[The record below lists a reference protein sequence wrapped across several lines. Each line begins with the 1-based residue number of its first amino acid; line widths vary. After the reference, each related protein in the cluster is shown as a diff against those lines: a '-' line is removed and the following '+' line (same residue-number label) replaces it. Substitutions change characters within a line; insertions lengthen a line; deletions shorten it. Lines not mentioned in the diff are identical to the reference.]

1 MAGRCVGTNVAGRWN
16 APWLGSAT
24 VAAWSFATIAPIP
37 FTKPF
42 FLFHDHPT
50 QGFEM
55 SSRDSMTF
63 LCRRAFATPQIG
75 QNTASRNQV
84 VAQTR
89 SISPGRK
96 PGKTNSR
103 LPAGDFLADRR
114 FLVFF
119 TSRIDCAQ

>member
-1 MAGRCVGTNVAGRWN
+1 
-16 APWLGSAT
+16 
-24 VAAWSFATIAPIP
+24 
-37 FTKPF
+37 
-42 FLFHDHPT
+42 
-50 QGFEM
+50 
-55 SSRDSMTF
+55 
-63 LCRRAFATPQIG
+63 
-75 QNTASRNQV
+75 V

-119 TSRIDCAQ
+119 TSRIDCAQQGQGVFRVEWILAYRLLARGVK